1 MKAMSVLGIIFSII
15 FFLWYLLFITSDGA
29 ISVEEFSSIG
39 VVFGLWSIAF
49 SIISTINSFKKINKK
64 KKTKL

>member
-1 MKAMSVLGIIFSII
+1 MKVMSVLGIIFSII

-29 ISVEEFSSIG
+29 ISVEEFSFIG

-49 SIISTINSFKKINKK
+49 SITSTINSFKKN
-64 KKTKL
+64 